1 MITRW
6 NPADP
11 APPPPRPGVIV
22 GAVGTLAAFA
32 GAVAIL
38 VGWQMP
44 GAELG
49 FLCGGM
55 LLFGGLLMR
64 IESAI
69 TRGMNRQHDA
79 PDDGAA

>member
-6 NPADP
+6 NPSDP
-11 APPPPRPGVIV
+11 APSPPRPGVIV
-22 GAVGTLAAFA
+22 GAAGTLAAGA

-44 GAELG
+44 HAEMGL
-49 FLCGGM
+49 LLGGM

-69 TRGMNRQHDA
+69 TRGMNRRHDA
-79 PDDGAA
+79 PDEGPD

>member
-1 MITRW
+1 M
-6 NPADP
+6 
-11 APPPPRPGVIV
+11 
-22 GAVGTLAAFA
+22 
-32 GAVAIL
+32 AIL

-49 FLCGGM
+49 FLLGGM

-79 PDDGAA
+79 PDEGTA